1 MFSNN
6 SMEVARLKMVVLAVG
21 GDGGDDG
28 EVVVMVLVDVV
39 VAAAGLWW
47 WQSWWL
53 WCEGGGGNELVRVS
67 MVMMLTVVAG
77 CGCRR
82 GWRRVAASGYGD
94 RVDRVM
100 RITFGF
106 SRNTRRK
113 TFPAA
118 AAGRREGWPEILERE
133 SVL

>member
-1 MFSNN
+1 
-6 SMEVARLKMVVLAVG
+6 MEVLAVG

-39 VAAAGLWW
+39 VVTAELWW
-47 WQSWWL
+47 WWL
-53 WCEGGGGNELVRVS
+53 RRDGGDGD
-67 MVMMLTVVAG
+67 VVAG

-82 GWRRVAASGYGD
+82 GWRHVAVSGYGD

-106 SRNTRRK
+106 GRNARRK

-118 AAGRREGWPEILERE
+118 AAGRREGWPEIFGRERE
-133 SVL
+133 R